1 MLKKFALLIPLV
13 LLVCFAA
20 SSQGTIAAIEISGLK
35 RTKEF
40 VLQREMKRFI
50 GKEANDD
57 TLHEIE
63 TFLQIQGLF
72 NNIKVQVAGAPTDT
86 RDEGHL
92 ENAGEEIDRRQEDST
107 TEEAS
112 DLVSDEDARA
122 DNEAGEPSAGGEL
135 SEAARGESASKDVA
149 EAGGEGTGEDAG
161 GVTVQVS
168 LEEKI
173 SILPIPFAMVSNGDF
188 SGGFFLFDSNALGL
202 KHTFAV
208 GGMLSA
214 DSKFGVAM
222 YTIPAVD
229 FRPGV
234 SIATSVEQGEYEI
247 CDTNEDT
254 VYEHE
259 SLSFSGS
266 VTVEEKLT
274 SFLSLVV
281 ETGFKMTQVDED
293 FEVEGV
299 IETAR
304 AWKSGAGAQVSFHD
318 WNGVFTSQKGL
329 AFRGTLAVTTQNDVF
344 TEIEAS
350 ELFQQSL
357 PSLPRLRFIHS
368 AAGAWGF
375 DTPVVFYHGGRS
387 AAVSLFPDDFKSDRL
402 AGCSTGFECAV
413 FQTVYGIISLY
424 GVYQAA
430 VAHDFDDDY
439 VFNQG
444 AGGGMKIYLSKVAM
458 PACAVE
464 MIYNITE
471 ERLDW
476 GFSLGVAF

>member
-1 MLKKFALLIPLV
+1 MFKKFVPLILFALLL
-13 LLVCFAA
+13 CTAA
-20 SSQGTIAAIEISGLK
+20 ISQGTIESIEISGLK

-50 GKEANDD
+50 GKEATAD

-63 TFLQIQGLF
+63 TYLQVQGLF
-72 NNIKVQVAGAPTDT
+72 NNISVQLAGASAGESGGGAVRETETSLESDESAPDEAGVPTVGGELSDET
-86 RDEGHL
+86 RDEGAS
-92 ENAGEEIDRRQEDST
+92 EVAGEH
-107 TEEAS
+107 
-112 DLVSDEDARA
+112 
-122 DNEAGEPSAGGEL
+122 EL
-135 SEAARGESASKDVA
+135 VA
-149 EAGGEGTGEDAG
+149 EDEVTGADEPPLGDE
-161 GVTVQVS
+161 GVTVEVT

-214 DSKFGVAM
+214 DSKFAIAM
-222 YTIPAVD
+222 YTIPAVG
-229 FRPGV
+229 FRPGL

-247 CDTNEDT
+247 CDTHEDT

-259 SLSFSGS
+259 SLLFSGS
-266 VTVEEKLT
+266 VAIEEKLT

-293 FEVEGV
+293 CEIEGV
-299 IETAR
+299 IETTR
-304 AWKSGAGAQVSFHD
+304 AWKSGGGFQVSWHD

-329 AFRGTLAVTTQNDVF
+329 SARGTVALTTQNDVF
-344 TEIEAS
+344 SEIQAS
-350 ELFQQSL
+350 EVFQYSL
-357 PSLPRLRFIHS
+357 PALPRLRFIHS

-387 AAVSLFPDDFKSDRL
+387 AAVSLLPDDFKSDRL

-413 FQTVYGIISLY
+413 FQTRYGIISLY

-430 VAHDFDDDY
+430 LSHDFDDDY

-464 MIYNITE
+464 VIYNITE

>member
-1 MLKKFALLIPLV
+1 MFKKAAPLILLAILTCTAAIP
-13 LLVCFAA
+13 
-20 SSQGTIAAIEISGLK
+20 QGTIESIEISGLV

-50 GKEANDD
+50 GKEDTAD

-63 TFLQIQGLF
+63 TYLQVQGLF
-72 NNIKVQVAGAPTDT
+72 NNISVQVAGAAATT
-86 RDEGHL
+86 
-92 ENAGEEIDRRQEDST
+92 GESDGESEHKD
-107 TEEAS
+107 EAS
-112 DLVSDEDARA
+112 A
-122 DNEAGEPSAGGEL
+122 EAGASPQADGAAGDESA
-135 SEAARGESASKDVA
+135 SGESADAAGDEGAQAEAAGDEDEGAGEDVA
-149 EAGGEGTGEDAG
+149 
-161 GVTVQVS
+161 GVTVAVS

-214 DSKFGVAM
+214 DSKFAIAM
-222 YTIPAVD
+222 YTIPAVG
-229 FRPGV
+229 FRPGL

-247 CDTNEDT
+247 CDTTEDT

-259 SLSFSGS
+259 SFLFSGS
-266 VTVEEKLT
+266 VAVEEKLT

-293 FEVEGV
+293 CQIDGV
-299 IETAR
+299 IETTR
-304 AWKSGAGAQVSFHD
+304 AWKSGGGFQVSFHD

-329 AFRGTLAVTTQNDVF
+329 SSRGTVALTTQNDVF

-350 ELFQQSL
+350 EVFQHSL
-357 PSLPRLRFIHS
+357 PALPRLRFIHS

-387 AAVSLFPDDFKSDRL
+387 AAVSLFPDDFKSERL

-413 FQTVYGIISLY
+413 FQTRYGIISLY

-444 AGGGMKIYLSKVAM
+444 AGGGMKVYLSKVAM

-464 MIYNITE
+464 VIYNITE
-471 ERLDW
+471 QRLDW